1 MQSTRSW
8 FQKLTGFPEDGPEQV
23 RANLTVD
30 GSTIISKVNGRK
42 MRCGRLE
49 TPTLAQLRERVSTIN
64 SSGIA
69 LSIAEVVDD
78 VQALHMQPEASG
90 ALFQA
95 ASQFNLLEMVSPAVT
110 PEAGVSIYADDPT
123 QGPACAIAAGAG
135 TIFRNYFAPVDGQT
149 GQSEYQQIDC
159 LATLGQLLGNQ
170 NNRYWSMKNGY
181 ALASRDGLEEIN
193 KKLTDIDDA
202 ALDALRGAL
211 RIGLQWDTEVTL
223 DERGRLVTQ
232 AYCSALPVAYSP
244 HSPDLWERFARLVLE
259 ATYEATLAA
268 AVLNHSNTGNGSVF
282 LTLVGGGAFG
292 NKIDWIISAIR
303 RALLLYERYPLA
315 VKIVSRG
322 YPNPR
327 LEELF

>member
-1 MQSTRSW
+1 M
-8 FQKLTGFPEDGPEQV
+8 
-23 RANLTVD
+23 RANLTLD
-30 GSTIISKVNGRK
+30 GSIIISKVNGRK

-49 TPTLAQLRERVSTIN
+49 TPTLAQLRERASAIS
-64 SSGIA
+64 SSGTA
-69 LSIAEVVDD
+69 LSVAEVVDD
-78 VQALHMQPEASG
+78 VQALHTQPQASG

-95 ASQFNLLEMVSPAVT
+95 ASQFNLLEMVSPSVT

-135 TIFRNYFAPVDGQT
+135 TIFRNYFAAVDGQA
-149 GQSEYQQIDC
+149 GQSENHQIDC
-159 LATLGQLLGNQ
+159 LATLGQVLGNE
-170 NNRYWSMKNGY
+170 NDRYWSMKNGY
-181 ALASRDGLEEIN
+181 ALASRDGLDEIN
-193 KKLTDIDDA
+193 TKLTEIDDA
-202 ALDALRGAL
+202 EMDRVRGAL

-223 DERGRLVTQ
+223 GERGQLVTQ

-268 AVLNHSNTGNGSVF
+268 AVLNQSNTGNRSVY
-282 LTLVGGGAFG
+282 LTLVGGGVFG
-292 NKIDWIISAIR
+292 NRIDWIISAIR
-303 RALLLYERYPLA
+303 RALLLYARYPLA